1 MRYAYFGFGMLLFGS
16 IGLVIIV
23 MMQSIAI
30 NNDSEYYNLKEAMEA
45 SMIESVDYV
54 CYRVEGKEVTPD
66 EDNECGY
73 NLKMSEQKFVENFT
87 RRFVATIGG
96 DAKGYTLEFYDII
109 ESPPKASVVVKGHTN
124 NYGVVSQNESF
135 TITNSLSG
143 ILQLKRGIGNKYSYY
158 NPTEIDSVSVEPI
171 SRNDANSVIVENELS
186 GHENVSN
193 DTGKQVSTCV
203 GDVCAEVVST
213 VEDDGS
219 DEDEILDGEQ
229 EEDSDTCTSSDD
241 YDCDEE

>member
-16 IGLVIIV
+16 VGLVIIV

-45 SMIESVDYV
+45 AMIESIDNV
-54 CYRVEGKEVTPD
+54 CYRVEGKEVTPN
-66 EDNECGY
+66 ENNECGY

-96 DAKGYTLEFYDII
+96 DAKGYTLDFYDII
-109 ESPPKASVVVKGHTN
+109 ESPPKASVVVKGHTS

-143 ILQLKRGIGNKYSYY
+143 ILQLKRGIKDKYAYY
-158 NPTEIDSVSVEPI
+158 EASDVSASVSEI
-171 SRNDANSVIVENELS
+171 SN
-186 GHENVSN
+186 
-193 DTGKQVSTCV
+193 
-203 GDVCAEVVST
+203 ST
-213 VEDDGS
+213 VSVDEPTASGGFES
-219 DEDEILDGEQ
+219 DVNVDCAIASCQIDNETEETEILDSES